1 MFKQIEENGII
12 YNIELDKDGSIISVR
27 QVDKTMANA
36 YENETVKDMV
46 LDVLNESLKDNIFD

>member
-12 YNIELDKDGSIISVR
+12 FNIELDKDGSIISVR

-36 YENETVKDMV
+36 YENETGKDMV

>member
-27 QVDKTMANA
+27 LVDKTMANA
-36 YENETVKDMV
+36 YENETGKDMV

>member
-36 YENETVKDMV
+36 YENETGKDMV

>member
-36 YENETVKDMV
+36 YENETGKYMV

>member
-27 QVDKTMANA
+27 QVDKTMPNA
-36 YENETVKDMV
+36 YENETGKDMV